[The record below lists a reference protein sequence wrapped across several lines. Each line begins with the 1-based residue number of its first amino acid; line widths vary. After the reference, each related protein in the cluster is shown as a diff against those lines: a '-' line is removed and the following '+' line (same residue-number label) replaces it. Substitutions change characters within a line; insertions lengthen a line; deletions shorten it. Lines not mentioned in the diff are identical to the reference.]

1 MENRIKEAFRNI
13 RAEEQLKKDTL
24 KFIQAEAGK
33 RRHINRRRTPLAAC
47 ASLFLI
53 FIVGLLS
60 YNLYFTESA
69 YIDIDVNPSI
79 ELTVNRLDRVIGVY
93 AYNEDGKTILGSLN
107 LKHKKYSEAVS
118 AIVSEMEQEGYLVN
132 NGLISATLTTNWK
145 EGTRLTS
152 LEQAVTKILKEHH
165 NNSSHEIFTVDD
177 DIKKQAEEENVSPAK
192 YLAIAELQKVVP
204 DATVEGC
211 KDHSISDIRKE
222 MHNHASETHNQDTQS
237 ESEGK
242 HRGRSDK
249 ESNAGTEENQSHNG
263 GERYNGA
270 EHDGAEH
277 NGAEHDGAERRNAE
291 HDGAGQGSTERRN
304 AETSN
309 DNVNTGRGNA
319 EHENAERVN

>member
-1 MENRIKEAFRNI
+1 MENRIKEAFGNI
-13 RAEEQLKKDTL
+13 RAEEQLKQDTL

-33 RRHINRRRTPLAAC
+33 RRHITRRRTPLAAC

-60 YNLYFTESA
+60 YNLYFTENA

-93 AYNEDGKTILGSLN
+93 AYNEDGKTILNALS

-118 AIVSEMEQEGYLVN
+118 AIISEMEQEGYLVN
-132 NGLISATLTTNWK
+132 NGLISATLTTNWN

-152 LEQAVTKILKEHH
+152 LEQTVTKLLEEHH
-165 NNSSHEIFTVDD
+165 NNSSHEIYTVDVNT
-177 DIKKQAEEENVSPAK
+177 KKQAEEENVSPAK

-222 MHNHASETHNQDTQS
+222 MHNHKSETHNQETQS
-237 ESEGK
+237 GSEGK

-263 GERYNGA
+263 GEGYNAA

-277 NGAEHDGAERRNAE
+277 RNAE
-291 HDGAGQGSTERRN
+291 HDGVGQGSTEQRN
-304 AETSN
+304 AERSN
-309 DNVNTGRGNA
+309 GDNGNTGRGNA
-319 EHENAERVN
+319 EHGNAERIN

>member
-13 RAEEQLKKDTL
+13 KAEEQLKQDTL

-33 RRHINRRRTPLAAC
+33 RRHITRRRTPLAAC

-53 FIVGLLS
+53 FLVGLLS
-60 YNLYFTESA
+60 YNLYFTENA

-93 AYNEDGKTILGSLN
+93 AYNEDGKTILNSLN

-118 AIVSEMEQEGYLVN
+118 AIISEMEQEGYLVN
-132 NGLISATLTTNWK
+132 NGLISATLTTNWNK
-145 EGTRLTS
+145 GTRLTS
-152 LEQAVTKILKEHH
+152 LEQTVTKLLKEHH
-165 NNSSHEIFTVDD
+165 NNSSHEIYTVDD
-177 DIKKQAEEENVSPAK
+177 NTKKQAEEENVSPAK
-192 YLAIAELQKVVP
+192 YLAIVELQKVVP

-222 MHNHASETHNQDTQS
+222 MHNHESETHNQETQS
-237 ESEGK
+237 GSEGK

-249 ESNAGTEENQSHNG
+249 ASNAGTEENQSHNG
-263 GERYNGA
+263 GEGHNAA
-270 EHDGAEH
+270 ELDGAEH
-277 NGAEHDGAERRNAE
+277 RNAE

-304 AETSN
+304 AARSN
-309 DNVNTGRGNA
+309 ENGNTGRANAEHGNA
-319 EHENAERVN
+319 EHIN